1 MLTCKDLR
9 ISQGD
14 FVLAADVAF
23 PKAGVT
29 AIIGASG
36 AGKST
41 LLLAIA
47 GFVAVASGDVAH
59 GDPFTDAAPGKRP
72 VSMLFQDNNLFPH
85 LSIGD
90 NVALGLPKS
99 GDASVVADVLACVG
113 LSGMEERKPAAL
125 SGGQQSRAALAR
137 LLLAERQI
145 VLLDEPF
152 AALGPGLKDEMLD
165 LMRTVLVEQM
175 GATVLM
181 ITHDPDDARRVADH
195 VAWVADGRVN
205 VPRPTAEIFA
215 DPPAGLR
222 AYMGQMG

>member
-1 MLTCKDLR
+1 
-9 ISQGD
+9 
-14 FVLAADVAF
+14 
-23 PKAGVT
+23 
-29 AIIGASG
+29 
-36 AGKST
+36 
-41 LLLAIA
+41 
-47 GFVAVASGDVAH
+47 
-59 GDPFTDAAPGKRP
+59 
-72 VSMLFQDNNLFPH
+72 MLFQDNNLFPH

>member
-1 MLTCKDLR
+1 
-9 ISQGD
+9 
-14 FVLAADVAF
+14 
-23 PKAGVT
+23 
-29 AIIGASG
+29 
-36 AGKST
+36 
-41 LLLAIA
+41 
-47 GFVAVASGDVAH
+47 
-59 GDPFTDAAPGKRP
+59 
-72 VSMLFQDNNLFPH
+72 
-85 LSIGD
+85 
-90 NVALGLPKS
+90 
-99 GDASVVADVLACVG
+99 
-113 LSGMEERKPAAL
+113 
-125 SGGQQSRAALAR
+125 LAR